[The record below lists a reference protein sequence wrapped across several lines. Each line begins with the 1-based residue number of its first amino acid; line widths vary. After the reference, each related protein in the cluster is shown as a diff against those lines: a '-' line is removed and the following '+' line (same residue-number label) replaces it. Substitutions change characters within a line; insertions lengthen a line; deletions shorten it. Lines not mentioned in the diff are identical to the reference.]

1 MGAALIGKG
10 KKFEWGVGGTGGKA
24 DGLVR
29 KKEGRSVYVHV
40 VMTQGGQAK
49 VKLDGR
55 DGAVLAEGD
64 GAYVEGV
71 KVGDKLGVE
80 SVGEAEAEV
89 VVLDSD

>member
-1 MGAALIGKG
+1 MGAGLIGRG
-10 KKFEWGVGGTGGKA
+10 KKFEWGVGGTEGKA
-24 DGLVR
+24 EGLVR
-29 KKEGRSVYVHV
+29 KKEGRRVYVHLA
-40 VMTQGGQAK
+40 MTQGGKAK

-55 DGAVLAEGD
+55 DGAVLEEGD

-71 KVGDKLGVE
+71 EVRDKLGFE

>member
-1 MGAALIGKG
+1 MGAGLIGSG
-10 KKFEWGVGGTGGKA
+10 KKFEWGVGGTNANIEGV
-24 DGLVR
+24 VR
-29 KKEGRSVYVHV
+29 KKLGRRVYVHLA
-40 VMTQGGQAK
+40 MTQGGKAK

-55 DGAVLAEGD
+55 DGAVLEEGD

-71 KVGDKLGVE
+71 RVGDRLGFE